1 MSFASHS
8 SHSSVIQLI
17 LGRGLMLSRG
27 KGVWG
32 STITSASGREP
43 QTPFPRDSINPPIIP
58 LSFCHSLLIS
68 VIPVSFKS
76 FHGQSRAKFFVWISE
91 WGRDDGIRRND
102 RHLRIHFFLLLRKP
116 LHSTSFRHSIS
127 LLNDK
132 EWKLQWEDSIQQ
144 SFWSFPLHSNQ
155 FCHSRTMLEWPN
167 EVKWREIFEQRQNP

>member
-1 MSFASHS
+1 
-8 SHSSVIQLI
+8 
-17 LGRGLMLSRG
+17 MLSRG

-102 RHLRIHFFLLLRKP
+102 RHLRIHFFSPPPKTPPFHLIPSFHITFEWQKMKITMGRQHSTVILVI
-116 LHSTSFRHSIS
+116 STSF
-127 LLNDK
+127 
-132 EWKLQWEDSIQQ
+132 
-144 SFWSFPLHSNQ
+144 P
-155 FCHSRTMLEWPN
+155 HSRMMLEWPN
-167 EVKWREIFEQRQNP
+167 EAKWREFFYPRQNP

>member
-1 MSFASHS
+1 
-8 SHSSVIQLI
+8 
-17 LGRGLMLSRG
+17 MLSRG

-76 FHGQSRAKFFVWISE
+76 FHGQSRAKFVFEFLNEDGMMAE
-91 WGRDDGIRRND
+91 WQTSQNS
-102 RHLRIHFFLLLRKP
+102 FFLLLRKP
-116 LHSTSFRHSIS
+116 PHSTSFRHSIS
-127 LLNDK
+127 FLNNK
-132 EWKLQWEDSIQQ
+132 EWKLQWVDIIQQ

>member
-1 MSFASHS
+1 MDWFILAQRVYYYPRPPLCRAKMSVASHS

-32 STITSASGREP
+32 SIITTASGREP

-76 FHGQSRAKFFVWISE
+76 FHGQSRAKFVFEFLNEDGMMAE
-91 WGRDDGIRRND
+91 WQTSQNSFFSPSPKTPSF
-102 RHLRIHFFLLLRKP
+102 HLIP
-116 LHSTSFRHSIS
+116 SFHI
-127 LLNDK
+127 
-132 EWKLQWEDSIQQ
+132 
-144 SFWSFPLHSNQ
+144 
-155 FCHSRTMLEWPN
+155 
-167 EVKWREIFEQRQNP
+167 IFE